1 MRKEGP
7 TVRSDASPVSPTA
20 RLRCPAWTY
29 RSLEFDPVL
38 RHIAGWAGF
47 YGRRY
52 LRRLRPLADRR
63 AIRRR
68 QAVLREVLA
77 VYERA
82 GRPTLRFL
90 PDLRAI
96 ARTVRLE
103 GACLTPEEL
112 WTAVAFF
119 DQVDA
124 LVRALRPYRADM
136 PHVARWLDGLPTMA
150 EFRSRVRAILTPSGE
165 VLETATPELQRISR
179 SWRQLREQIEHRLK
193 ALIGR
198 PDYAPAVQEPIL
210 TQREHRWVLLVKA
223 DQQSR
228 IPGIVLGTSGSGAS
242 VYLEPLEVV
251 ELNNRYVLLEEERRA
266 EVQRVL
272 RQLTDELRAVSDWP
286 RLFQRLARLDALLA
300 MSAYAQAYDATV
312 PTVEDT
318 DRLVLRRARHPLLS
332 IQARTR
338 RQTVVP
344 LDLEMD
350 ERAKVL
356 IITGPNAGG
365 KTVALKTVG
374 LIVLMAQAGL
384 PVPTDEGT
392 VLPCFSHVMAD
403 IGDQQDL
410 AQNLSTFASH
420 VRRLV
425 PMLTTPV
432 RRGLFLIDELG
443 TGTDPAEG
451 AALGTAVLEYLRRQ
465 PGKVLV
471 VTHLTP
477 IKWMAL
483 READIMTA
491 SMEFAP
497 ETLAPT
503 FRLIPHALGASHAL
517 DIARKYGLPETILE
531 EAYRALDPSHLQW
544 MELVRRLEET
554 QHAVEQE
561 RAAMERERQEQA
573 QRYQALLQ
581 QLEQTRTA
589 LTQEWQAWKQRV
601 QRWWEDRQQEWLAFL
616 HEVQDSTVRQAL
628 RERFQA
634 IRRRFLQ
641 EEADVL
647 RPPSNLETGR
657 PADWSP
663 GMAVR
668 LRGSP
673 STTGTLESIDSDRTM
688 AVVQFRGKRMQV
700 PLSWLEPAPSEPVPS
715 ADLSPEAVDR
725 LAVTPSADREV
736 YLLGLHIP
744 EALDRLDQALDR
756 AYRQGLP
763 RLRVIHGYRPG
774 RLKQAV
780 LEHLR
785 HHPMVERLEPAPPQE
800 GGPGATIV
808 WVGGNEG
815 KGGEQ

>member
-1 MRKEGP
+1 
-7 TVRSDASPVSPTA
+7 VRSKPILA
-20 RLRCPAWTY
+20 CPAGTY
-29 RSLEFDPVL
+29 RSLEYGAVL

-63 AIRRR
+63 RIRRR
-68 QAVLREVLA
+68 QVVLEEILRA
-77 VYERA
+77 YERA
-82 GRPTLRFL
+82 GRPSLRFL
-90 PDLRAI
+90 PDLRPI
-96 ARTVRLE
+96 VRTVRLE

-124 LVRALRPYRADM
+124 LVRAFRPYRAEM

-150 EFRSRVRAILTPSGE
+150 EFRSRVRAVLTPGGE

-179 SWRQLREQIEHRLK
+179 AWRQLREQIEQRLK
-193 ALIGR
+193 AFLGK
-198 PDYAPAVQEPIL
+198 PDYAAAIQDPIL

-223 DQQSR
+223 DQQHR
-228 IPGIVLGTSGSGAS
+228 VPGIVLGTSGSGAS

-272 RQLTDELRAVSDWP
+272 RQLTDGLRAVSDWP
-286 RLFQRLARLDALLA
+286 RLFRRLARLDALLA
-300 MSAYAQAYDATV
+300 MAAYARAYQATV
-312 PTVEDT
+312 PRVEAT
-318 DRLVLRRARHPLLS
+318 ERLVLDQARHPLLA

-344 LDLEMD
+344 LDLEID
-350 ERAKVL
+350 DRAKVL

-374 LIVLMAQAGL
+374 LTVLMAQAGL
-384 PVPTDEGT
+384 PVPAGPGT
-392 VLPCFSHVMAD
+392 RLPCFSHVMAD

-420 VRRLV
+420 VRRLI

-451 AALGTAVLEYLRRQ
+451 AALGMAVLKHLRRQ

-471 VTHLTP
+471 VTHLTS
-477 IKWMAL
+477 IKLMAL
-483 READIMTA
+483 QEADVITA

-503 FRLIPHALGASHAL
+503 FRLIPHAFGASHAL
-517 DIARKYGLPETILE
+517 DIARRYGLPEAILE
-531 EAYRALDPSHLQW
+531 EAYRALDPTHLQW
-544 MELVRRLEET
+544 MELVRRLEEA
-554 QHAVEQE
+554 QQAVEAQ
-561 RAAMERERQEQA
+561 RAALERERQEQTR
-573 QRYQALLQ
+573 RYQALLQ
-581 QLEQTRTA
+581 ELEQARAA
-589 LTQEWQAWKQRV
+589 LTQEWQAWKQQV
-601 QRWWEDRQQEWLAFL
+601 QRWWEERQQEWLAFL
-616 HEVQDSTVRQAL
+616 HEIQDPAVRQAL

-634 IRRRFLQ
+634 VRRRFLQ
-641 EEADVL
+641 EAAAVL
-647 RPPSNLETGR
+647 RPPPTLTAGR

-668 LRGSP
+668 LRYA
-673 STTGTLESIDSDRTM
+673 STTGTLEAVDPERAV
-688 AVVQFRGKRMQV
+688 AVVRFRDKRLQV
-700 PLSWLEPAPSEPVPS
+700 PLAWLEPTPGGSPPSAAPVPDDVNRLTT
-715 ADLSPEAVDR
+715 ASPAE
-725 LAVTPSADREV
+725 REV
-736 YLLGLHIP
+736 YLLGFHVP
-744 EALDRLDQALDR
+744 DALDRLDQALDR
-756 AYRQGLP
+756 AYRQGL
-763 RLRVIHGYRPG
+763 RRVRVIHGYRPG

-808 WVGGNEG
+808 FLT
-815 KGGEQ
+815 EQARS